1 MRKKYWAPEI
11 TGICQHALKHRE
23 NGKTA
28 SKGVVLGVVLICT
41 QNDQKNRKFFNFQMG
56 IEIVLD
62 AQNSHQKRRW
72 KAEVP

>member
-1 MRKKYWAPEI
+1 MRKNIGPPEI

-23 NGKTA
+23 NGKMA
-28 SKGVVLGVVLICT
+28 SKGVVWGVVLICT
-41 QNDQKNRKFFNFQMG
+41 QNDQKNRKFCNFQMG

-62 AQNSHQKRRW
+62 AQNSRQTRRW